1 VASRRGEADAPH
13 SFAEK
18 VLIVFSGKLTC
29 GLARGVVPAQRF
41 SFWRKN
47 MTEANGNGAATEV
60 APQLNVIAQY
70 TKDLSFENPNAP
82 RSLAQQQGAPEIS
95 IQVNINLRQLA
106 ETDFEV
112 ELLLEGTAAEASNTL
127 FKFDLN
133 YAGVFRVVNI
143 PEQDMHPILMIE
155 CPRLLFPFA
164 REIIANAIRGG
175 GFPPLLIDPIDFV
188 GLYRQRMTEAQ
199 QATVS

>member
-1 VASRRGEADAPH
+1 MS
-13 SFAEK
+13 
-18 VLIVFSGKLTC
+18 
-29 GLARGVVPAQRF
+29 
-41 SFWRKN
+41 
-47 MTEANGNGAATEV
+47 EANGNGATTEN

-82 RSLAQQQGAPEIS
+82 RSLGQQQGAPEIS

-106 ETDFEV
+106 ESDFEV
-112 ELLLEGTAAEASNTL
+112 ELLLEGSAVEGTNTL

-133 YAGVFRVVNI
+133 YAGVFRIVNV
-143 PEQDMHPILMIE
+143 PEQEMHPILMIE

-188 GLYRQRMTEAQ
+188 GLYRQRASEAQ
-199 QATVS
+199 PTMAS

>member
-1 VASRRGEADAPH
+1 
-13 SFAEK
+13 
-18 VLIVFSGKLTC
+18 
-29 GLARGVVPAQRF
+29 
-41 SFWRKN
+41 
-47 MTEANGNGAATEV
+47 MTEANGNGAATEG

-82 RSLAQQQGAPEIS
+82 RSLGQQQGAPEIS

-112 ELLLEGTAAEASNTL
+112 ELLLEGSAVEGSNTL

-133 YAGVFRVVNI
+133 YAGVFRIVNV
-143 PEQDMHPILMIE
+143 PEQEMHPILMIE

-188 GLYRQRMTEAQ
+188 GLYRQRLAEAAQ
-199 QATVS
+199 QQPTSVS

>member
-1 VASRRGEADAPH
+1 
-13 SFAEK
+13 
-18 VLIVFSGKLTC
+18 
-29 GLARGVVPAQRF
+29 
-41 SFWRKN
+41 
-47 MTEANGNGAATEV
+47 MTEANGNGAATEA

-82 RSLAQQQGAPEIS
+82 RSLGQQQGAPEIS

-106 ETDFEV
+106 ESDFEV
-112 ELLLEGTAAEASNTL
+112 ELLLEGSAVEGTNTL

-133 YAGVFRVVNI
+133 YAGVFRIVNV
-143 PEQDMHPILMIE
+143 PEQEMHPILMIE

-175 GFPPLLIDPIDFV
+175 GFPPLLLDPIDF
-188 GLYRQRMTEAQ
+188 GSLYLQ
-199 QATVS
+199 QAEQMQQTAGEPAGHA

>member
-1 VASRRGEADAPH
+1 
-13 SFAEK
+13 
-18 VLIVFSGKLTC
+18 
-29 GLARGVVPAQRF
+29 
-41 SFWRKN
+41 
-47 MTEANGNGAATEV
+47 MTEANGNGAATEA

-82 RSLAQQQGAPEIS
+82 RSLGQQQGAPEIS

-106 ETDFEV
+106 ESDFEV
-112 ELLLEGTAAEASNTL
+112 ELLLEGSAVEGTNTL

-133 YAGVFRVVNI
+133 YAGVFRIVNI
-143 PEQDMHPILMIE
+143 PEQEMHPILMIE

-199 QATVS
+199 QQPTSVS

>member
-1 VASRRGEADAPH
+1 
-13 SFAEK
+13 
-18 VLIVFSGKLTC
+18 
-29 GLARGVVPAQRF
+29 
-41 SFWRKN
+41 
-47 MTEANGNGAATEV
+47 MTEANGNGAATDA

-82 RSLAQQQGAPEIS
+82 RSLGQQQGAPEIS

-106 ETDFEV
+106 ESDFEV
-112 ELLLEGTAAEASNTL
+112 ELLLEGSAVEGTNTL

-133 YAGVFRVVNI
+133 YAGVFRIVNI
-143 PEQDMHPILMIE
+143 PEQEMHPILMIE

-188 GLYRQRMTEAQ
+188 GLYRQRMAEAQ
-199 QATVS
+199 QQQPASVS